1 MDGALQRLPRPEP
14 PRLPIRPGSPTSR
27 RTRSSCSRPRLRHT
41 GGAFSRR
48 SAWGRS
54 KGTCRRWSRL
64 VDASPRCGQATAPS
78 AVTPSSWRPGTTSAA
93 VSTAAVSRQSRCST
107 SGSSTM
113 ARPWPWRGRDFSTSS
128 TSTPPRSC
136 AADCERTT
144 SCTRWTPRDM
154 RLTAI
159 SMPRARCWAAT
170 TTPGPGALACPYS
183 RAGSQAVLRLKPEN
197 YEREPVGSLSSR
209 ALRARCS
216 LSRCSDCQK
225 VSPRH
230 AWRQEEPSRGRVEPG
245 RHRSAGVGVRADLE
259 AIVGAAALDER
270 PVRDLWPL
278 AIMEE
283 RAGQALQRVLVARPS
298 GREQVAAILR
308 WAATHRVTV
317 TPLGGASGV
326 CGAVGPQAGELVI
339 DMGAFDRILEV
350 DEINLVCR
358 CESGV
363 NGMALEEHLNQRGLT
378 LGHFPS
384 SLPGTT
390 VGGLCATRSSG
401 QESSRYGSIEDMV
414 MGLAVVLPDGTFAA
428 PRPGPRSAV
437 GPALH
442 QLWLGSEGTLGVIL
456 GAVLRVHRLPEAV
469 IGRGFAFAG
478 LTAGLEA
485 MRSIMQSGLRPLV
498 MRLYDAADTAFNG
511 YDLPTGGCLLVIAT
525 AGLPAVARAE
535 ADAVITFA
543 G

>member
-1 MDGALQRLPRPEP
+1 M
-14 PRLPIRPGSPTSR
+14 
-27 RTRSSCSRPRLRHT
+27 
-41 GGAFSRR
+41 
-48 SAWGRS
+48 
-54 KGTCRRWSRL
+54 
-64 VDASPRCGQATAPS
+64 
-78 AVTPSSWRPGTTSAA
+78 
-93 VSTAAVSRQSRCST
+93 
-107 SGSSTM
+107 
-113 ARPWPWRGRDFSTSS
+113 
-128 TSTPPRSC
+128 
-136 AADCERTT
+136 
-144 SCTRWTPRDM
+144 
-154 RLTAI
+154 
-159 SMPRARCWAAT
+159 
-170 TTPGPGALACPYS
+170 
-183 RAGSQAVLRLKPEN
+183 
-197 YEREPVGSLSSR
+197 
-209 ALRARCS
+209 
-216 LSRCSDCQK
+216 
-225 VSPRH
+225 
-230 AWRQEEPSRGRVEPG
+230 
-245 RHRSAGVGVRADLE
+245 RADLE

-442 QLWLGSEGTLGVIL
+442 ELLLGSEGALGVIL
-456 GAVLRVHRLPEAV
+456 GAVLKVHRLPESV
-469 IGRGFAFAG
+469 VGRGFGFSDLAS
-478 LTAGLEA
+478 GLEA
-485 MRSIMQSGLRPLV
+485 MRATMQSGIRPLV
-498 MRLYDAADTAFNG
+498 MRLYDAEDAAFNG
-511 YDLPTGGCLLVIAT
+511 YDLAAGGCLLVIAT
-525 AGLPAVARAE
+525 AGHESVATAEAGVVKGIAAAATDLGEEPWRRWQRHRYDLSAERLKSLLEPPGSYVDTIELAAQWTVLPELYRQVKAAISVDGLALCHFSHAYEQGCCAYFSFAGARDREEEARSAYNRAWEGAMTSALELGATISHHHGTGQARARWVADEMGGWMRVWRSVKE
-535 ADAVITFA
+535 AVDPA
-543 G
+543 GIMNPRALGGAR